1 MYSDADALNA
11 IGDALPAL
19 SSANPREIKRYIN
32 LFRFYTFIVQ
42 HQELH
47 GVTPPDSG
55 SIAKLAALAIRWPHL
70 ISLLSQRPTEVT
82 SPMDVL
88 ERGARAARD
97 SNDEPWR
104 EALECAG
111 LLTEMAEQSSQLPG
125 WSRDLRDFL
134 ATGPEVGEAAA
145 RLL

>member
-1 MYSDADALNA
+1 
-11 IGDALPAL
+11 
-19 SSANPREIKRYIN
+19 
-32 LFRFYTFIVQ
+32 
-42 HQELH
+42 
-47 GVTPPDSG
+47 
-55 SIAKLAALAIRWPHL
+55 
-70 ISLLSQRPTEVT
+70 
-82 SPMDVL
+82 MDVL